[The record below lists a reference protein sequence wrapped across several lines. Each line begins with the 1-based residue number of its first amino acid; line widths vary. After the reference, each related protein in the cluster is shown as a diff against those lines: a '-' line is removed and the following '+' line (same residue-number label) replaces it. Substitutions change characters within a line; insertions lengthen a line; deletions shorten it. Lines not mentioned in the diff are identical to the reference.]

1 MASKPKLTKSKVME
15 KLRDAG
21 YKDEKK
27 LSALDESLI
36 FNMDFSREELI
47 IAYQIRNA
55 TKKGLLYSYLINPDI
70 DLNNKEGQNNGKQI

>member
-1 MASKPKLTKSKVME
+1 MATKPKATKGKVME

-21 YKDEKK
+21 YKGERE
-27 LSALDESLI
+27 LAALDESLI

-55 TKKGLLYSYLINPDI
+55 TKKGLLYSYLINPEI
-70 DLNNKEGQNNGKQI
+70 HLTQQVKE

>member
-1 MASKPKLTKSKVME
+1 ME

-21 YKDEKK
+21 YTNEKE
-27 LSALDESLI
+27 LAALDENLI

-55 TKKGLLYSYLINPDI
+55 TKKGLLYSYLINPE
-70 DLNNKEGQNNGKQI
+70 LNLSQEVKE

>member
-1 MASKPKLTKSKVME
+1 MSTKPKPTKSKVME

-21 YKDEKK
+21 YTNEKE
-27 LSALDESLI
+27 LAALDENLI

-55 TKKGLLYSYLINPDI
+55 TKKGLLYSYLINPE
-70 DLNNKEGQNNGKQI
+70 LNLSQEVKE